1 MFCVQLAVVGGA
13 AATGFRGEQVQV
25 LSEPRCSPLCCRRSI
40 WTMWRYSMGDSG
52 NPPGMLLLTATV
64 AAVDPVVCSYRLDQ
78 PRVGANLIRIPT
90 SNFNLG

>member
-1 MFCVQLAVVGGA
+1 
-13 AATGFRGEQVQV
+13 
-25 LSEPRCSPLCCRRSI
+25 
-40 WTMWRYSMGDSG
+40 MWRYSMGDSG